1 MLTFRPDTNNPERY
15 PPPGPLPETG
25 RGNELRISLGEKPLP
40 SSGRGWGGY
49 LKMGY
54 IRDVIKR
61 LYTGTRHAFS
71 SLQKPNLIPHSAVSL
86 HRNQLKYD
94 AMKNKRTYYQLIL
107 DRSGSMSVCIEET
120 VSGVNSQIKRIRELA
135 SRFPEQDLITSMSLF
150 NHQLTPVWD
159 RIRPADLREITF
171 SDYRPDGNTAL
182 LDAIGKTIR
191 HLQKTIGGE
200 VARDEASVI
209 VVIFTDGYE
218 NASSE
223 FSHSQV
229 ASLIRELELTD
240 KWSFS

>member
-1 MLTFRPDTNNPERY
+1 
-15 PPPGPLPETG
+15 
-25 RGNELRISLGEKPLP
+25 
-40 SSGRGWGGY
+40 
-49 LKMGY
+49 
-54 IRDVIKR
+54 
-61 LYTGTRHAFS
+61 
-71 SLQKPNLIPHSAVSL
+71 
-86 HRNQLKYD
+86 
-94 AMKNKRTYYQLIL
+94 MKNKRTYYQLIL

-240 KWSFS
+240 KWSFSYMGATLDAVEIAIKMNIRASNAIHFSVKESGREYNRIADSMADYMHEKQRGRVKKDFLEDGTTDNRQPTTDNR